1 MQIVGITCFD
11 LHRHNIAHAQRAA
24 RADMNAAINFRR
36 VVAGAALAN
45 GAVGFIDDD
54 RQTLANLLF
63 QEVG

>member
-1 MQIVGITCFD
+1 
-11 LHRHNIAHAQRAA
+11 
-24 RADMNAAINFRR
+24 MNAAINFRR